1 LCKLAV
7 IKETTD
13 AEKWNSE
20 KCEISNDDLNLEKKH
35 LSDTK
40 IVEQNNGISTGEL
53 HNLTKDTVLPVL
65 QHLLLCFLLFGHQ
78 PFLHLQN

>member
-1 LCKLAV
+1 MEADILISILAV

-53 HNLTKDTVLPVL
+53 HNLTSA
-65 QHLLLCFLLFGHQ
+65 
-78 PFLHLQN
+78 HLQS